1 MLIGSWD
8 IKNADARQSN
18 VKPGFHSLK
27 NKSEWNTG
35 AAVPVMFRSEIGF
48 KTFSV
53 ILVVKTEGGRQAIL
67 SRCSE
72 ILSHLTE
79 PQELTLDGFDHKF
92 YAVMT
97 KFSHEET
104 AMRRWHKLTL
114 EFQGYE
120 YASAETVQSFSGAT
134 EFMVANAGNIATPA
148 VIEITPQIGV
158 ASIQLAGIC
167 RDPETGEDLPVTV
180 RELKAGN
187 KVVLDGQKALFTQD
201 GRSKAG
207 DIDIWERPTLL
218 PGSNTITINSSRM
231 DITVRFHP
239 RFM

>member
-8 IKNADARQSN
+8 ISNADAKQWN

-35 AAVPVMFRSEIGF
+35 AAVPVLFQSEIGF
-48 KTFSV
+48 KPFSV
-53 ILVVKTEGGRQAIL
+53 ILVVKTEGGRPAIL

-92 YAVMT
+92 YAVLT
-97 KFSHEET
+97 KFGHEET

-120 YASAETVQSFSGAT
+120 YAETETIQSFSGAT
-134 EFMVANAGNIATPA
+134 EFVVANAGNIVTPA
-148 VIEITPQIGV
+148 IIEITPQIGV
-158 ASIQLAGIC
+158 ASIQLTGIC
-167 RDPETGEDLPVTV
+167 REPETGEDLTVTI
-180 RELKAGN
+180 RELTTGI
-187 KVVLDGQKALFTQD
+187 KVVLDGSKALFTQD
-201 GRSKAG
+201 GQLKAG

-218 PGSNTITINSSRM
+218 PGNNTITINSNRM